1 LCQLRDIDPSG
12 GKGLKWLCVQI
23 VVNIIYPAPLQNI
36 YYNKKHYCS
45 GLLCLLE
52 MVFDDE
58 STNSNF
64 FLDKLWLCGWPHSR
78 FNNRFN
84 SISITDK

>member
-1 LCQLRDIDPSG
+1 L
-12 GKGLKWLCVQI
+12 
-23 VVNIIYPAPLQNI
+23 
-36 YYNKKHYCS
+36 

-52 MVFDDE
+52 MVFDNQ

-64 FLDKLWLCGWPHSR
+64 FMDKLWLCGWPHSS

-84 SISITDK
+84 SISITDKWKEALPSKGEGKNQPKLTWVK